1 MQGQLVLHAPKK
13 RKKQVCKPDS
23 VLQVEGLSFIWD
35 DRHRSPLAAYPPA
48 SGGPPSCAGILDI
61 STREVYT
68 APLVTHWAVGS
79 YPTFSPLSTNGG
91 RFVFC
96 CTVCPVQRRSFPL
109 GSTVPFVVRTFLS
122 QSGATSRPA

>member
-1 MQGQLVLHAPKK
+1 MQVY
-13 RKKQVCKPDS
+13 KPDS
-23 VLQVEGLSFIWD
+23 VISNGNVLSFIWEVC
-35 DRHRSPLAAYPPA
+35 RQTPLAAYPPTLDEQ
-48 SGGPPSCAGILDI
+48 PSNAGILDI

-79 YPTFSPLSTNGG
+79 YPTFSPLSTHGG